1 LLNDAFL
8 QEKNLMPPAD
18 EGKKITKELPQ
29 KRRKIDFDTIMES
42 FYQEEIDFSKEVT
55 IEVLLVNVFSKKQ
68 MSLQD
73 LIGRNQ

>member
-1 LLNDAFL
+1 
-8 QEKNLMPPAD
+8 MPPAD